1 MTNLSLRRTFV
12 PVALA
17 ALGLS
22 TFAAGCDEDNP
33 LAEAQADLC
42 CTEFQVGAQF
52 TPATFKAEGQ
62 AGIKFTAAMQSV
74 VDLQGALTATLE
86 DIATSCERMAV
97 DLGVDPGAVTEVK
110 SSARATAWCG
120 QFVTKLSELKAQ
132 GTLTVALQPAQCS
145 VNISAQAN
153 CNASCSADVNCQI
166 TPAEIQANCTGG
178 EVVVKCEGSC
188 QGSCRGSANLAVS
201 CQGTCDGTCEGTCQG
216 GCEGGTQTG
225 AQCSGRC
232 TGTCTGQCRGSCEVA
247 ANANVQCEGECSGGC
262 MGTATAPKC
271 TGKFTPPM
279 GTCNADVDCSASC
292 EASAQAKAECTPPAI
307 VITASGGLN
316 ARAVASLE
324 ANLPNFFAAV
334 EGRLKIVQ
342 NLSTQIVGNVS
353 GALSASGPGLSVKA
367 GACIVP
373 AVAYLTSEFPA
384 QLQAAVQASGSVSGA
399 ISIDRM

>member
-1 MTNLSLRRTFV
+1 MTNLSLRRAFL

-22 TFAAGCDEDNP
+22 AFAAGCGEDNP

-42 CTEFQVGAQF
+42 CSEFQVGAQF
-52 TPATFKAEGQ
+52 TPASFKAEGQ

-97 DLGVDPGAVTEVK
+97 DLGADPGAVTQVK
-110 SSARATAWCG
+110 SSERATAWCA
-120 QFVTKLSELKAQ
+120 QFVTQLKAQ
-132 GTLTVALQPAQCS
+132 GAIKVALQPAQCS

-153 CNASCSADVNCQI
+153 CNATCTADVNCKI
-166 TPAEIQANCTGG
+166 DPGEIKANCTGG
-178 EVVVKCEGSC
+178 EVVFKCDAQC
-188 QGSCRGSANLAVS
+188 KGSCRGSANVAVN
-201 CQGTCDGTCEGTCQG
+201 CQGKCDGTCEGTCQG
-216 GCEGGTQTG
+216 GCEGTQNGGT
-225 AQCSGRC
+225 CEGRC
-232 TGTCTGQCRGSCEVA
+232 TGTCTGGCRGSCDIDA
-247 ANANVQCEGECSGGC
+247 DAGIACEGDCSGECTG
-262 MGTATAPKC
+262 MATAPKC

-279 GTCNADVDCSASC
+279 GSCNADVDCSASC

-307 VITASGGLN
+307 VITAAGTAN

-334 EGRLKIVQ
+334 DGRLKIVQ
-342 NLSTQIVGNVS
+342 NLSGQIVGNVS
-353 GALSASGPGLSVKA
+353 GALSAQGPGLSVKA

-373 AVAYLTSEFPA
+373 AVAYLTGEFPA
-384 QLQAAVQASGSVSGA
+384 QLNAAVQASTSVSGA
-399 ISIDRM
+399 ISVDRM